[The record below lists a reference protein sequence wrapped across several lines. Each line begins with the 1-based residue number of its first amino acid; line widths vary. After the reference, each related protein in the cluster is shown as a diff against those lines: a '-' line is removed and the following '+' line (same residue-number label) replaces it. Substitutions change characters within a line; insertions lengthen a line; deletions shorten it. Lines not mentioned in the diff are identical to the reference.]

1 MSRKLRPISK
11 DIQQELLADFC
22 EALLNIRNID
32 EAVKFLTDLLT
43 KSEVIMLAKRIK
55 IAKILI
61 EGEDYKTIEGALK
74 VSHGTIAKVATW
86 LAEAGEG
93 FRLIAER
100 TKKEKPKPPS
110 SWDYARREWRS
121 FKRTHPMMFWP
132 QLLIEEVISSANRKQ
147 REKIKRAV
155 EKLDHKSKLYKQ
167 INKILVQNL

>member
-1 MSRKLRPISK
+1 MIKYSRISRET
-11 DIQQELLADFC
+11 QQELLTDFC
-22 EALLNIRNID
+22 EALLSIKNAD

-55 IAKILI
+55 IAKLLI
-61 EGEDYKTIEGALK
+61 EGKDYKTIEGVLK
-74 VSHGTIAKVATW
+74 VSHGTIAKVAAW

-100 TKKEKPKPPS
+100 TRKEKPKPPT
-110 SWDYARREWRS
+110 SWDYAMKDWRL
-121 FKRTHPMMFWP
+121 FKRTHPIMFWP
-132 QLLIEEVISSANRKQ
+132 QLLIEEVIASANRKQ

-167 INKILVQNL
+167 INKILIQNL